1 MSVILNGLKGLLS
14 LALGL
19 ILAIALL
26 LFGMRFAEGPY
37 GIVPG
42 GEFTS
47 GELYRGP
54 EPDWSFVK
62 DRGEVEFQLLD
73 PARSRTTWIVEH
85 EGRIYIPCG
94 YMNST
99 WGRLWKQ
106 WPIEAEKDGRAVLR
120 IDGVLYDRELVRIKD
135 GDQLPFLLSE
145 LGRKYLQ
152 GGAPLSPKEREQALA
167 AGLKRIADGSLWIFE
182 MAPSLRETRRGKAI
196 QRAHTNASR

>member
-1 MSVILNGLKGLLS
+1 MIVTALKGLLY

-19 ILAIALL
+19 ILAIALFV
-26 LFGMRFAEGPY
+26 FGMRFADGPY
-37 GIVPG
+37 AIVAG

-47 GELYRGP
+47 GERHLGP
-54 EPDWSFVK
+54 EPDWSFVS

-106 WPIEAEKDGRAVLR
+106 WPIEAEEDGRAVLR
-120 IDGVLYDRELVRIKD
+120 IDGVLYDRQLTRIKD

-145 LGRKYLQ
+145 LRRKYGQ
-152 GGAPLSPKEREQALA
+152 GGAPLSQEQQAQALA
-167 AGLKRIADGSLWIFE
+167 AGLKRVADGSLWIFE
-182 MAPSLRETRRGKAI
+182 MAPRI
-196 QRAHTNASR
+196 

>member
-1 MSVILNGLKGLLS
+1 MSVIVTGLKGLLY
-14 LALGL
+14 LVLGL
-19 ILAIALL
+19 ILAVPLC
-26 LFGMRFAEGPY
+26 LFGMRFADGPY
-37 GIVPG
+37 GIVAG

-47 GELYRGP
+47 GERYLGP

-62 DRGEVEFQLLD
+62 NRGEVEFQLLD

-99 WGRLWKQ
+99 LGRWWKQ

-120 IDGVLYDRELVRIKD
+120 IDGVLYDREVVRIKD
-135 GDQLPFLLSE
+135 GDQLSFLLSE

-152 GGAPLSPKEREQALA
+152 RGAPLSPEEQEQALA

-182 MAPSLRETRRGKAI
+182 MAPRT
-196 QRAHTNASR
+196 